1 MPPSPFKNKQ
11 KVKKMKK
18 KRTPHPQPTSPLQD
32 FLEKRVKK
40 TRALFPLQKVKKS
53 KRKRIN
59 KTPAPLPS
67 TFE

>member
-1 MPPSPFKNKQ
+1 
-11 KVKKMKK
+11 MKK

-53 KRKRIN
+53 KKKRIN